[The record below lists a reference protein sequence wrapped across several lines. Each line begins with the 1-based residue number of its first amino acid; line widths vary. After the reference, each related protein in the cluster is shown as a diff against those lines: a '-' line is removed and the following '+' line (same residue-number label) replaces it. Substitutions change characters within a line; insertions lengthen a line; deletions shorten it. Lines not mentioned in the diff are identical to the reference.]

1 MKLIEKL
8 KGAHERPYV
17 AYKVVGYYSSY
28 NEAKEALNNVHT
40 LDDVYHSWLELH
52 SLHVSLHTIKVYGF
66 AKYNIKYAKERTL
79 LFLM

>member
-17 AYKVVGYYSSY
+17 AYKVVGYYASY

-52 SLHVSLHTIKVYGF
+52 SL
-66 AKYNIKYAKERTL
+66 KEE
-79 LFLM
+79 